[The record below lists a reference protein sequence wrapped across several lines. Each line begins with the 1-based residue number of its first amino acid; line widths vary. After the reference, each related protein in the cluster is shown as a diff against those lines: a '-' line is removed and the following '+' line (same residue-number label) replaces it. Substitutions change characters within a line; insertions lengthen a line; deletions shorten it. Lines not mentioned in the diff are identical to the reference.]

1 MSAIARALRASI
13 LQPDRAAGLATVLVL
28 YVGLGGLVSFA
39 GWVFDAP
46 SLADWDRDGI
56 AIQPNATV
64 AAIAAATALFCL
76 LLGRLAAA
84 ALLGIFVALVGAA
97 TAFENAA
104 GVNLG
109 LDTLLLFDRAWGT
122 AGTTAPGRMGLPA
135 SSSWAVLGSGIA
147 AAAFRGST
155 ARRWAAHL
163 ALIPAGI
170 ALLSL
175 IGYLYGANELY
186 SIPGRTAIALQTA
199 TFVLATA
206 AALILAI
213 PESAPM
219 RVFGDPSAAGI
230 ATRRLLP
237 FVIVVPIVTG
247 ELRLLGEQLGWY
259 DTAFGVALHTM
270 AEIALLLIVLWW
282 TGLAIARQARERQL
296 AEAARERLLTL
307 EQEARQEAE
316 RQATIRDEFL
326 ATLSHELRTP
336 LNAVLGWSH
345 ILRTD
350 LNNPE
355 RARHAI
361 DVIERNA
368 RLQTQLISDLLDMSR
383 ILSGKM
389 RLHVQPVDLPA
400 IIAAAVEAV
409 QPAADARGVRVQ
421 QIIEPLPQVVH
432 GDPGRLQQVAWNL
445 LSNAVKF
452 TQRGGRVQV
461 VLARVS
467 SHVELRVSDT
477 GEGIAPEFLPLLFER
492 FRQAD
497 ASAARAHGG
506 LGLGLALVKQLV
518 QLHGG
523 QVKAESDGL
532 GRGATFT
539 VELPLA
545 IVHPSVEQDRAHPL
559 APDSHRIEGEL
570 PSLSGLHV
578 LVVDDEPD
586 ALRMVERV
594 LGDRG
599 ARVTSASDTGAALE
613 LAAGTRFDVI
623 VSDIGMPHHDGYEL
637 IKELRSRGLTAPAIA
652 LTAFA
657 RAEDRTK
664 ALSSGYQSHIA
675 KPVEPAELVAAVQA
689 LARLA

>member
-1 MSAIARALRASI
+1 MSSIARALRASI
-13 LQPDRAAGLATVLVL
+13 FQADYGARLATAFAA
-28 YVGLGGLVSFA
+28 YVALGGLVSFA
-39 GWVFDAP
+39 GWVLDAP
-46 SLADWDRDGI
+46 SLADWDGDGI
-56 AIQPNATV
+56 VIQPNATL
-64 AAIAAATALFCL
+64 AAILAATALFCL
-76 LLGRLAAA
+76 VLRRFAGAAILGS
-84 ALLGIFVALVGAA
+84 IVALIGAA

-104 GVNLG
+104 GVALG

-122 AGTTAPGRMGLPA
+122 EGTTAPGRMGLPA
-135 SSSWAVLGSGIA
+135 SFSWAVLGSGIVA
-147 AAAFRGST
+147 ASFNRST
-155 ARRWAAHL
+155 PRRWAAHA
-163 ALIPAGI
+163 ALVPAAI

-175 IGYLYGANELY
+175 IGYLYDASELY

-199 TFVLATA
+199 TFVLAAA

-259 DTAFGVALHTM
+259 DTAFGVALHTL

-307 EQEARQEAE
+307 EQEARHEAE

-350 LNNPE
+350 LGNPE
-355 RARHAI
+355 RALHAI
-361 DVIERNA
+361 EVIERNA

-383 ILSGKM
+383 IVSGKM
-389 RLHVQPVDLPA
+389 RLHVQPVELPA
-400 IIAAAVEAV
+400 VIAAAVEAV
-409 QPAADARGVRVQ
+409 QPAADARGVRLQ
-421 QIIEPLPQVVH
+421 QSIEPPGQVVH
-432 GDPGRLQQVAWNL
+432 GDPARLQQVVWNL

-452 TQRGGRVQV
+452 TPRGGRVHV
-461 VLARVS
+461 VLARVG
-467 SHVELRVSDT
+467 SHVQLRVSDT
-477 GEGIAPEFLPLLFER
+477 GEGIAAEFLPMLFER

-497 ASAARAHGG
+497 SGAARAHGG

-518 QLHGG
+518 ELYGG
-523 QVKAESDGL
+523 TVKAESDGA

-539 VELPLA
+539 VDLPLA
-545 IVHPSVEQDRAHPL
+545 IAYPSVEEPRVHPV
-559 APDSHRIEGEL
+559 APQPHRVAGEL
-570 PSLSGLHV
+570 PSLNGLHV

-599 ARVTSASDTGAALE
+599 ARVTSATGTGAALE
-613 LAAGTRFDVI
+613 LAGRRHFDVV
-623 VSDIGMPHHDGYEL
+623 VSDIGMPHRDGYEL
-637 IKELRSRGLTAPAIA
+637 IKELRSRGVTTPAIA

-657 RAEDRTK
+657 RAEDRTR

-675 KPVEPAELVAAVQA
+675 KPVEPAELLAAVTA